1 MSPVEPSRLSERLEE
16 LYAEYNRPELIHPD
30 PLEFLPRY
38 SDGADREV
46 VALVASSLAYGRVEL
61 ILRAVGDL
69 LGRMGPSPARF
80 LRETPEAGIL
90 RACRGFA
97 YRFASE
103 SHAAALLAGAKCALD
118 SHGSLESCF
127 FAGWRDGFD
136 TVAPALSAFVAELSR
151 GGDCG
156 HLLPDP
162 SKRSACKRL
171 NLMLRW
177 LVRRDAVDPGGW
189 ERVDP
194 SKLVI
199 PLDVHMHKVGLAFGF
214 TSRKQAGLAAALE
227 ITSGF
232 RRMSPDDPVKYDFS
246 ITRLGIRA
254 DADLDA
260 FLDSC
265 ARPPETP

>member
-1 MSPVEPSRLSERLEE
+1 MAPVEPSRLSEPLEQ

-30 PLEFLPRY
+30 PRY
-38 SDGADREV
+38 PDAADREV
-46 VALVASSLAYGRVEL
+46 AALVASSLAYGRVEL

-80 LRETPEAGIL
+80 LRETPEPDIR
-90 RACRGFA
+90 RACRGFG
-97 YRFASE
+97 YRFARE
-103 SHAAALLAGAKCALD
+103 GHAASLLVGAKCALER
-118 SHGSLESCF
+118 HGSLESCF
-127 FAGWRDGFD
+127 LAGWREGYE
-136 TVAPALSAFVAELSR
+136 TVAPALSAFVTELSR

-189 ERVDP
+189 ERLAP

-199 PLDVHMHKVGLAFGF
+199 PVDVHMHRAGLAFGF
-214 TSRKQAGLAAALE
+214 TSRKQAGLATALE
-227 ITSGF
+227 ITAGF
-232 RRMSPDDPVKYDFS
+232 RRISPDDPVKYDFS
-246 ITRLGIRA
+246 LTRLGIRA

-260 FLDSC
+260 FLAEC